1 VGANQ
6 RVHSI
11 APFAALPLQA
21 PADGEEEDERGGDEE
36 GERGDLEASH
46 RPWSGGR
53 AGGLE
58 AVPEEEVAA
67 WRERWF
73 GGPVSRALYTI
84 YEEEQETRRRRST
97 RRRVRATVATT
108 EPPRTPFRSN

>member
-21 PADGEEEDERGGDEE
+21 PADGDEE

-84 YEEEQETRRRRST
+84 YEEEQETET
-97 RRRVRATVATT
+97 PFYT
-108 EPPRTPFRSN
+108 PPRAGDGGNNGATAYAVPIQLTH